1 MRVFT
6 GEDSVPKFDGDPN
19 KNYTIEE
26 FIRRLEQSF
35 VEYNI
40 TEDRGKIGYADSRI
54 EGEFARQLLNCSCL
68 LGRSS
73 REQQTWEE
81 FKKALVIVYRR
92 SAPEG
97 CSAWAHRIFTDLGLK
112 AWTTS
117 LEVAVSKAG
126 AIRKDIQDCIQ
137 DNNWSKDVNGEQ
149 WMKVDDACEMFEYLL
164 MYLGLSEE
172 DQRRVRKKKLERGK
186 GIWHL
191 INELKLEIRDPMVVR
206 PFRNQNATKVQTP
219 VLQTEVT
226 DRRSEGEPQTG
237 VNAVAGQRN
246 TRGGNSS
253 VRYQVECFHCRK
265 WGHVKAD
272 CPQLQNRSQGDQY
285 RGSMNRG
292 QAYPRGAARRARGG
306 QARGRGRAYHYA
318 HQDNYQ
324 QGGGYVPPG
333 QSKWCEIHKWS
344 NHITADCGVIIRAMH
359 EEKSRMGVRRS
370 GSDEAL

>member
-97 CSAWAHRIFTDLGLK
+97 CSAWAHRIFKDLGLK

-172 DQRRVRKKKLERGK
+172 DQRRVRKKKLERGVRHTIEAQP
-186 GIWHL
+186 GGRV
-191 INELKLEIRDPMVVR
+191 EDKLEDMVERTTMHIRIII
-206 PFRNQNATKVQTP
+206 NKE
-219 VLQTEVT
+219 EVMYLP
-226 DRRSEGEPQTG
+226 DRVSG
-237 VNAVAGQRN
+237 VKSIN
-246 TRGGNSS
+246 
-253 VRYQVECFHCRK
+253 
-265 WGHVKAD
+265 
-272 CPQLQNRSQGDQY
+272 
-285 RGSMNRG
+285 
-292 QAYPRGAARRARGG
+292 
-306 QARGRGRAYHYA
+306 GR
-318 HQDNYQ
+318 
-324 QGGGYVPPG
+324 
-333 QSKWCEIHKWS
+333 
-344 NHITADCGVIIRAMH
+344 II
-359 EEKSRMGVRRS
+359 
-370 GSDEAL
+370 